1 MTTYKEAGVD
11 IDKANKFVDW
21 IKKQIP
27 QIGFFSGFYEI
38 DKNRYLVATTD
49 GVGTKLKIAQLVN
62 KHDTVGID
70 LVAMNVNDIITCG
83 AKPLFF
89 LDYIACGKVE
99 FNVLKQ
105 IMKGIIKGCKIAG
118 CAILGGETAEMPG
131 MYDVSE
137 YDLAGFA
144 CGVVEKRDLIV
155 GENIKVGDKII
166 GLYSCG
172 LHSNGFSLVRKV
184 FSQEEQIKYSKELL
198 KPTKIYVKE
207 ILELLK
213 NFKPNKEIKGIVN
226 ITGGGFYDNIVRIL
240 PKNTKATI
248 NKNSWKPYKIFDL
261 IQKKGNISDKEM
273 YRTFNMGVGMV
284 IVVDKKV
291 SDKVLKFFNKQAV
304 LIGEITNSK
313 KPEVEILN

>member
-21 IKKQIP
+21 IKRQIP
-27 QIGFFSGFYEI
+27 KIGFFSGFYEI

-89 LDYIACGKVE
+89 LDYIACGKIE
-99 FNVLKQ
+99 LNVLKQ
-105 IMKGIIKGCKIAG
+105 IMKGIIKGCKIAE
-118 CAILGGETAEMPG
+118 CKILGGETAEMPG

-144 CGVVEKRDLIV
+144 CGIVEKQNLIV
-155 GENIKVGDKII
+155 GENIKPGDKII
-166 GLYSCG
+166 GLFSSG
-172 LHSNGFSLVRKV
+172 LHSNGYSLVRKV
-184 FSQEEQIKYSKELL
+184 FSQEEQIKYSKEFL

-213 NFKPNKEIKGIVN
+213 NFKPNKDVKGIVN

-240 PKNTKATI
+240 PKNTKAI
-248 NKNSWKPYKIFDL
+248 IKKNSWKPYKIFDL

-273 YRTFNMGVGMV
+273 YRTFNMGIGMT
-284 IVVDKKV
+284 IVADEKV
-291 SDKVLKFFNKQAV
+291 SNKIIKFFNNQAV

-313 KPEVEILN
+313 IQEVEIV

>member
-21 IKKQIP
+21 IKRQIP
-27 QIGFFSGFYEI
+27 QVGFFSGFYKI

-99 FNVLKQ
+99 LNVLKQ
-105 IMKGIIKGCKIAG
+105 IMKGIIKGCKIAE
-118 CAILGGETAEMPG
+118 CKILGGETAEMPG

-144 CGVVEKRDLIV
+144 CGVVEKQNLIV
-155 GENIKVGDKII
+155 GENIKPGNKII
-166 GLYSCG
+166 GLFSSG
-172 LHSNGFSLVRKV
+172 LHSNGYSLVRKV
-184 FSQEEQIKYSKELL
+184 FSQEEQIKYSKEFL

-213 NFKPNKEIKGIVN
+213 NFKPNKDVKGIVN

-240 PKNTKATI
+240 PKNTKAII

-273 YRTFNMGVGMV
+273 YRTFNMGIGMT
-284 IVVDKKV
+284 IVVDGRV
-291 SDKVLKFFNKQAV
+291 SDKIIKFFNNQAV

-313 KPEVEILN
+313 IPEVEIV

>member
-21 IKKQIP
+21 IKRQIP

-99 FNVLKQ
+99 LNVLKQ
-105 IMKGIIKGCKIAG
+105 IMKGIIKGCKIAE
-118 CAILGGETAEMPG
+118 CKILGGETAEMPG

-144 CGVVEKRDLIV
+144 CGVVKKQNLIV
-155 GENIKVGDKII
+155 GENIKPGDKII
-166 GLYSCG
+166 GLFSSG
-172 LHSNGFSLVRKV
+172 LHSNGYSLVRKV
-184 FSQEEQIKYSKELL
+184 FSQEEQIKYSKEFL

-207 ILELLK
+207 ILELLE
-213 NFKPNKEIKGIVN
+213 NFKPNEDVKGIVN

-240 PKNTKATI
+240 PKNTKAI
-248 NKNSWKPYKIFDL
+248 IKKNSWKPYKIFDL

-273 YRTFNMGVGMV
+273 YRTFNMGIGMT
-284 IVVDKKV
+284 IVADEKV
-291 SDKVLKFFNKQAV
+291 SNKIIKFFNNQAV

-313 KPEVEILN
+313 IPEVEIV

>member
-21 IKKQIP
+21 IKRQIP

-99 FNVLKQ
+99 LNVLKQ
-105 IMKGIIKGCKIAG
+105 IMKGIIKGCKIAE
-118 CAILGGETAEMPG
+118 CKILGGETAEMPG

-144 CGVVEKRDLIV
+144 CGVVKKQNLIV
-155 GENIKVGDKII
+155 GENIKPGDKII
-166 GLYSCG
+166 GLFSSG
-172 LHSNGFSLVRKV
+172 LHSNGYSLVRKV
-184 FSQEEQIKYSKELL
+184 FSQEEQIKYSKEFL

-213 NFKPNKEIKGIVN
+213 NFKPNEDVKGIVN

-240 PKNTKATI
+240 PKNTKAI
-248 NKNSWKPYKIFDL
+248 IKKNSWKPYKIFDL

-273 YRTFNMGVGMV
+273 YRTFNMGIGMT
-284 IVVDKKV
+284 IVVDGRV
-291 SDKVLKFFNKQAV
+291 SDKIIKFFNNQAV

-313 KPEVEILN
+313 IPEVEIV